1 MGMGQRGLT
10 CPQEAEG
17 SLIPNSSSIPHRTGV
32 EVGMG
37 GAEGQPATLL

>member
-1 MGMGQRGLT
+1 MGMGKRGLT

-17 SLIPNSSSIPHRTGV
+17 SLIPNSSPIPQPTGV

-37 GAEGQPATLL
+37 GAEGQLATLL